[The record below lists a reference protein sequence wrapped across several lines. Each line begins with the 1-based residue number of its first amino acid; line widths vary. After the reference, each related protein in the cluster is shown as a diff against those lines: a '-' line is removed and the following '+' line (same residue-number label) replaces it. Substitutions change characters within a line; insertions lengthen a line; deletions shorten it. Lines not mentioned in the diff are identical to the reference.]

1 MMSNR
6 ILAMLATCILM
17 TQVSFGDVWQDI
29 AGYEYGDA
37 PNPCEQAE
45 LLLQETP
52 VNQYGPV
59 EQKLIAVVA
68 SKDATQA
75 GKAVACRFLQQIGS
89 DKCIA
94 AVSGL
99 LSDEILSDYARLVL
113 ERLKSAEA
121 DKAMRDALEQAPDI
135 AKVGILA
142 SLGERRDIKA
152 LTAAAKLAN
161 SANSAVAEAAIQAIG
176 KIGGREAARCLS
188 SMKPAKE
195 LVPAQMQ
202 AMVACVR
209 SLSGSA
215 AVSLCEKVLAGPWDP
230 CRTAALRELTN
241 ADAAKASDLIVAA
254 IKGNDLKLRRG
265 ALGIVADTK
274 GLRMT
279 RSMIDLLKVL
289 PTERKAE
296 MIAALG
302 ARADTKALG
311 SITGYLQSKD
321 AVIRNA
327 AIKAAG
333 KLGDAGVVKLLLYA
347 ADSPESEAAVTKAI
361 AGMKGDGIDA
371 VLVESLGYRNLR
383 QAAIRACIAHG
394 STEAVGDLLKLLKD
408 RDADVRK
415 DVWAGLAAL
424 ADADD
429 MDSIMNAAIEI
440 RDAKDLVFAEGA
452 IKEIFSRSQDRGK
465 CFQAIADHYKAA
477 TETLKYAILDL
488 GAVTGDSIALELE
501 RNALTSRNKK
511 LYIRALR
518 ALAKWPNKSAAE
530 DILTQAKTAPETVDR
545 IIALRGYI
553 RIAGLDS
560 ADLSAAERVKMLKTA
575 LGLTQ
580 RNNEKKLIVSALQ
593 QAKSLESLDM
603 LKKYIDD
610 PALGA
615 EAQMSAANLIWDMRK
630 KHPAEIAPIAAQ
642 LAKSKNKA
650 VADKAKKTL
659 AELKKAKAP

>member
-1 MMSNR
+1 MNNR
-6 ILAMLATCILM
+6 ILAMLAACILM

-29 AGYEYGDA
+29 AGYEYGDD

-52 VNQYGPV
+52 VNQYAPV
-59 EQKLIAVVA
+59 ERKLIAVVA

-89 DKCIA
+89 AKCIGA
-94 AVSGL
+94 MSGL
-99 LSDEILSDYARLVL
+99 LGDEILSDYARLVL
-113 ERLKSAEA
+113 ERLKSAAA

-142 SLGERRDIKA
+142 SLGERRDVKS
-152 LTAAAKLAN
+152 LNAAAKLAN
-161 SANSAVAEAAIQAIG
+161 SDNPAVAEAAIRTIG

-188 SMKPAKE
+188 SMNPAKE
-195 LVPAQMQ
+195 LVPVQMQ

-209 SLSGSA
+209 SLSGRA
-215 AVSLCEKVLAGPWDP
+215 AVSLCEKVLAGPSDP

-274 GLRMT
+274 GPRMT
-279 RSMIDLLKVL
+279 RTMVDLLDVLGTDRKV
-289 PTERKAE
+289 E
-296 MIAALG
+296 MIVALG

-311 SITGYLQSKD
+311 SITAYLESKD

-333 KLGDAGVVKLLLYA
+333 KLGDAGVVKFLLHA
-347 ADSPESEAAVTKAI
+347 AGSPESEAAVTKAI

-371 VLVESLGYRNLR
+371 VLVESLEYRNLR

-394 STEAVGDLLKLLKD
+394 CTEAIGDLLKLVKD
-408 RDADVRK
+408 RDADVRR
-415 DVWAGLAAL
+415 DAWAGLAAL

-429 MDSIMNAAIEI
+429 MDSIMKAVIEI

-452 IKEIFSRSQDRGK
+452 IKEVFSRSQDRGK
-465 CFQAIADHYKAA
+465 CFQAIAGHYEAA
-477 TETLKYAILDL
+477 TETLKYVIIDL
-488 GAVTGDSIALELE
+488 GAVIGDSTALELE
-501 RNALTSRNKK
+501 RNALASRKKK

-530 DILTQAKTAPETVDR
+530 DLLTQAKSASEMVDR
-545 IIALRGYI
+545 IVALRGYI
-553 RIAGLDS
+553 RIAAMDS
-560 ADLSAAERVKMLKTA
+560 AGLSAAERIKMLKTA
-575 LGLTQ
+575 MGIVQ
-580 RNNEKKLIVSALQ
+580 RNNEMRLIVSALQ

-603 LKKYIDD
+603 LKKHMDD
-610 PALGA
+610 PALKA
-615 EAQMSAANLIWDMRK
+615 EAQMSAANLIWDLRK
-630 KHPAEIAPIAAQ
+630 KHPAEIAALATQ
-642 LAKSKNKA
+642 LANSKNKA
-650 VADKAKKTL
+650 VADKAKRTVK
-659 AELKKAKAP
+659 ELKKK